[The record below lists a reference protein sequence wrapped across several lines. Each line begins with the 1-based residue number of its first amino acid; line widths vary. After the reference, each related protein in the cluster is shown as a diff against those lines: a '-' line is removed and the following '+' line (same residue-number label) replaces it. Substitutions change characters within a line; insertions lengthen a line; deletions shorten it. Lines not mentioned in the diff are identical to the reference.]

1 MGHPVNFHNPWH
13 VVHRC
18 GQECPRF
25 GNSFILKMTFDR
37 AGLANAVR
45 ELAQKGV
52 YLGTSSWKY
61 PGWCGMLYESARYE
75 YRGKFAMSRFERNC
89 LEEYAKVFKTVS
101 VDAAFYKFP
110 EQKFLQTIVG
120 QVPDDFQFSFK
131 VTDTIT
137 LRKFPN
143 LPKFGMRAGEVNRD
157 FLNAEL
163 FAEAFLKTCE
173 PYRSKVGLLMFEF
186 GRFYKTEFPSVAE
199 FSQVLDAFFRQ
210 LPKNWPYGIEIR
222 NRDFLTPEYFSLLAT
237 HGVTHVYNSW
247 TDMPS
252 VKEQMAMAG
261 SVTNSS
267 LAAARFLMTP
277 GRKYDESLKLF
288 QPYDRLIAPDEDAR
302 EAGAAL
308 IVGGER
314 YEPRRKTFVYINN
327 RLEGNALETI
337 AAMIARAMALLIE
350 SRKTIQTQHDLTT
363 PT

>member
-1 MGHPVNFHNPWH
+1 M
-13 VVHRC
+13 
-18 GQECPRF
+18 
-25 GNSFILKMTFDR
+25 SFDR
-37 AGLANAVR
+37 AAVAKATD
-45 ELAQKGV
+45 ELAKKGV
-52 YLGTSSWKY
+52 YIGTSSWKY
-61 PGWCGMLYESARYE
+61 PGWCGMLYETARYE
-75 YRGKFAMSRFERNC
+75 YRGKLAMTRFERNC
-89 LEEYAKVFKTVS
+89 LEEYAQVFKTVS

-110 EQKFLQTIVG
+110 ERKFLETIMG

-137 LRKFPN
+137 IKKFPN
-143 LPKFGMRAGEVNRD
+143 LPKFGMRAGEVNQD

-186 GRFYKTEFPSVAE
+186 GRFYKTDFPSATQ
-199 FSQVLDAFFRQ
+199 FSQTLDEFFGR
-210 LPKNWPYGIEIR
+210 LPKDWGYGIEIR
-222 NRDFLTPEYFSLLAT
+222 NRDFLAPEYFDVLAR

-252 VKEQMAMAG
+252 VKEQMSMPG
-261 SVTNSS
+261 SLTNPS

-288 QPYDRLIAPDEDAR
+288 QPYDRLKEPDEEAR
-302 EAGAAL
+302 QAGATL
-308 IVGGER
+308 ILGGER

-337 AAMIARAMALLIE
+337 AAMIARAV
-350 SRKTIQTQHDLTT
+350 TQLMEPRQADQAQKDLAAKE
-363 PT
+363 PKAHKEEADEGE

>member
-1 MGHPVNFHNPWH
+1 M
-13 VVHRC
+13 
-18 GQECPRF
+18 
-25 GNSFILKMTFDR
+25 SFDR
-37 AGLANAVR
+37 AGLAKDLR
-45 ELAQKGV
+45 EFAQKGV
-52 YLGTSSWKY
+52 YVGTSSWKY
-61 PGWCGMLYESARYE
+61 PGWCGMLYESARYD
-75 YRGKFAMSRFERNC
+75 YRGKFAMTRFERNC
-89 LEEYAKVFKTVS
+89 LEEYAQVFKTVS

-110 EQKFLQTIVG
+110 ERNFLETIMG

-137 LRKFPN
+137 IKKFPN
-143 LPKFGMRAGEVNRD
+143 LPKFGLRAGEINQD

-186 GRFYKTEFPSVAE
+186 GWFYKADFSVAE
-199 FSQVLDAFFRQ
+199 FSQALDTFFGK
-210 LPKNWPYGIEIR
+210 LPKDWPYGIEIR
-222 NRDFLTPEYFSLLAT
+222 NRDFPGPEYFGVLAK

-252 VKEQMAMAG
+252 VGEQMAMPG
-261 SVTNSS
+261 SVTNPN
-267 LAAARFLMTP
+267 LVAGRFLMTP

-288 QPYDRLIAPDEDAR
+288 QPYDRLKEPDEDAR
-302 EAGAAL
+302 KAGAAL

-337 AAMIARAMALLIE
+337 AVMIARAVKLLME
-350 SRKTIQTQHDLTT
+350 ARGTH
-363 PT
+363 

>member
-1 MGHPVNFHNPWH
+1 
-13 VVHRC
+13 
-18 GQECPRF
+18 
-25 GNSFILKMTFDR
+25 MTLPLFDPPSSFDR
-37 AGLANAVR
+37 AALSKDLRTLSQQNIWI
-45 ELAQKGV
+45 
-52 YLGTSSWKY
+52 GTSSWKY
-61 PGWCGMLYESARYE
+61 PGWRGMLYESARYD
-75 YRGKFAMSRFERNC
+75 YRGKFAMTRFERNC
-89 LEEYAKVFKTVS
+89 LEEYAQVFKTVS

-110 EQKFLQTIVG
+110 ERNFLETIMG

-137 LRKFPN
+137 IKKFPN
-143 LPKFGMRAGEVNRD
+143 LPKFGLRAGEVNQD

-186 GRFYKTEFPSVAE
+186 GRFHKADFSVAG
-199 FSQVLDAFFRQ
+199 FSQALDTFFGK
-210 LPKNWPYGIEIR
+210 LPKDWPYGIEIR
-222 NRDFLTPEYFSLLAT
+222 NRDFLGPEYFGVLAK

-252 VKEQMAMAG
+252 VGEQMAMPG
-261 SVTNSS
+261 SVTNPN
-267 LAAARFLMTP
+267 LVAGRFLMTP

-288 QPYDRLIAPDEDAR
+288 QPYDRLKEPDEDAR
-302 EAGAAL
+302 KAGAAL

-337 AAMIARAMALLIE
+337 AAMIARAVKLLME
-350 SRKTIQTQHDLTT
+350 TRGTH
-363 PT
+363 